1 MAEGAIAPWAES
13 DCFTPLQQAQRR
25 GRGPLEQLEA
35 RGVLDVLTAARARV
49 AGHPY
54 AGDRIEQELQ
64 KLGLPPGGGVAT
76 KGLRVMVCEGGL
88 LLECPEPE
96 PWMTTEVATLFPEQ
110 PVGWRIS
117 QINLPSAEDD
127 EVTDGFVGQLVGAA
141 RGPHR
146 GAKWALWAMARFAQ
160 MVTDRA

>member
-64 KLGLPPGGGVAT
+64 KL
-76 KGLRVMVCEGGL
+76 
-88 LLECPEPE
+88 
-96 PWMTTEVATLFPEQ
+96 FPEQ